1 MKKLIIFI
9 TISLFISVSVNA
21 ELILPNKDL
30 KPVEVLKIQLKAL
43 KKNDIPSKDFGI
55 NQTWVFAH
63 PNNKLVTGP
72 LSKFTN
78 MIYSESYKILINHHS
93 HEIKEVF
100 KNDFKYIY
108 VVQITTKEKK
118 FFLYEWHVEKGNE
131 KNCNNCWFTSVVS
144 SPIEQGSSI

>member
-1 MKKLIIFI
+1 
-9 TISLFISVSVNA
+9 
-21 ELILPNKDL
+21 
-30 KPVEVLKIQLKAL
+30 
-43 KKNDIPSKDFGI
+43 
-55 NQTWVFAH
+55 
-63 PNNKLVTGP
+63 
-72 LSKFTN
+72 

-144 SPIEQGSSI
+144 SPIELIETIAEKSNKLEVINCYKTQFSIFEPKDLNNFEIEYYFKIYD